1 MKYYQKRK
9 IMFKKKLL
17 LKMVFLLFSSSAY
30 ANQLT
35 VARLTVEELRL
46 EKAAIKM
53 PDVVNIFTNNIDQFR
68 NAWEHAESYQ
78 NAKKITLNHAQKLW
92 LDAKNKIK
100 TSSIF
105 DDRPLYWS
113 RLLATKTMRSTSPS
127 FSPSKQQLKNLLALF
142 EHGSRGRMD
151 LEYNQTT
158 DKKIL
163 LTGFDPFL
171 LDQHINQSNPSGI
184 AALKFDGQVITY
196 KGITAE
202 INTVMI
208 PVRYKD
214 FDEGIIESLLAPY
227 YALNNVDMIV
237 TVSMGRTNFDL
248 EHFPGKRRSVTAP
261 DNLNVLSGG
270 TKEKPIISKLHNKP
284 LPGEEFVLISLPI
297 EQMQR
302 AKGSYKVNDNH
313 KITSIG
319 RSLKPE
325 AREPYSLSQLDG
337 HIAVSGSGGGYL
349 SNEISYR
356 SIRLR
361 DQLNSNIPTGHI
373 HTPRIEQFE
382 PDTEAKIVEQ
392 IRSMLEMSLESI

>member
-1 MKYYQKRK
+1 
-9 IMFKKKLL
+9 MFKKKLL
-17 LKMVFLLFSSSAY
+17 LKMAFLLLSSSAY

-35 VARLTVEELRL
+35 LEELRL
-46 EKAAIKM
+46 ENAAIKM
-53 PDVVNIFTNNIDQFR
+53 PNVVNVFTSNIDQFR
-68 NAWEHAESYQ
+68 NAWKKADSYQ
-78 NAKKITLNHAQKLW
+78 DAKKITSNHAQKLW
-92 LDAKNKIK
+92 LDAKNKIT
-100 TSSIF
+100 TSSTF

-113 RLLATKTMRSTSPS
+113 RLLASKTMRSISPS

-142 EHGSRGRMD
+142 EQGSRGRMD
-151 LEYNQTT
+151 LEYSQTT

-171 LDQHINQSNPSGI
+171 LDQNINQSNPSGI
-184 AALKFDGQVITY
+184 AVLKFDGQVITY

-227 YALNNVDMIV
+227 YALNNVDMVV
-237 TVSMGRTNFDL
+237 TVSMGRKNFDL

-270 TKEKPIISKLHNKP
+270 TKEKPIIPMLHNKP
-284 LPGEEFVLISLPI
+284 LPGKEFVLISLPI

-313 KITSIG
+313 KIKSIG
-319 RSLKPE
+319 KSLKPE
-325 AREPYSLSQLDG
+325 VSEPYSLSQLNG
-337 HIAVSGSGGGYL
+337 HIAISGSGGGYL

-361 DQLNSNIPTGHI
+361 EQLNSTIPTGHI
-373 HTPRIEQFE
+373 HTPRIQQFE
-382 PDTEAKIVEQ
+382 PDIEAKIVEQ

>member
-1 MKYYQKRK
+1 MA
-9 IMFKKKLL
+9 FLL
-17 LKMVFLLFSSSAY
+17 LSSSAY

-35 VARLTVEELRL
+35 LEELRL
-46 EKAAIKM
+46 ENAAIKM
-53 PDVVNIFTNNIDQFR
+53 PNVVNVFTSNIDQFR
-68 NAWEHAESYQ
+68 NAWKKADSYQ
-78 NAKKITLNHAQKLW
+78 DAKKITSNHAQKLW
-92 LDAKNKIK
+92 LDAKNKIT
-100 TSSIF
+100 TSSTF

-113 RLLATKTMRSTSPS
+113 RLLASKTMRSISPS

-142 EHGSRGRMD
+142 EQGSRGRMD
-151 LEYNQTT
+151 LEYSQTT

-171 LDQHINQSNPSGI
+171 LDQNINQSNPSGI
-184 AALKFDGQVITY
+184 AVLKFDGQVITY

-227 YALNNVDMIV
+227 YALNNVDMVV
-237 TVSMGRTNFDL
+237 TVSMGRKNFDL

-270 TKEKPIISKLHNKP
+270 TKEKPIIPMLHNKP
-284 LPGEEFVLISLPI
+284 LPGKEFVLISLPI

-313 KITSIG
+313 KIKSIG
-319 RSLKPE
+319 KSLKPE
-325 AREPYSLSQLDG
+325 VSEPYSLSQLNG
-337 HIAVSGSGGGYL
+337 HIAISGSGGGYL

-361 DQLNSNIPTGHI
+361 EQLNSTIPTGHI
-373 HTPRIEQFE
+373 HTPRIQQFE
-382 PDTEAKIVEQ
+382 PDIEAKIVEQ